1 MFLFAFSEAELIGL
15 EKIVCKTKDHGY
27 KDHGYF
33 HGYIQKISFSAKN
46 YKDVFDLL
54 NLTKQK
60 DEKVKNEVHENKIWI
75 ERVTKEKYNAK
86 LTTVCNPNPR
96 LAFFQFTTVHAGLV
110 DCFSG
115 L

>member
-1 MFLFAFSEAELIGL
+1 MAE
-15 EKIVCKTKDHGY
+15 K
-27 KDHGYF
+27 
-33 HGYIQKISFSAKN
+33 
-46 YKDVFDLL
+46 
-54 NLTKQK
+54 K

-96 LAFFQFTTVHAGLV
+96 LVLKK
-110 DCFSG
+110 